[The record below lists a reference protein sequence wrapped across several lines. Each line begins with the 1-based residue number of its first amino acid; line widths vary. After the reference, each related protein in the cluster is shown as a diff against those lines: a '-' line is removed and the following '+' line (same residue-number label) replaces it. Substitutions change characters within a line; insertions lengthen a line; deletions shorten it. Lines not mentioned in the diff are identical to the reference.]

1 MRGAGEFTVICFD
14 IADNRRRRRAVRVLE
29 SFAYR
34 AQESVFEGYLDA
46 RERLRLKVALATAI
60 KASED
65 RLAIYVL
72 APTDRADVVSL
83 GHGLPAEDFQDVLL

>member
-1 MRGAGEFTVICFD
+1 MRGEGEFTVICFD

-34 AQESVFEGYLDA
+34 AQESVFEGCLDA
-46 RERLRLKVALATAI
+46 GERRRLKAALASAI

-72 APTDRADVVSL
+72 APTDRADMVSL
-83 GHGLPAEDFQDVLL
+83 GHGLRAEDFRHVVL

>member
-1 MRGAGEFTVICFD
+1 MRGQGEFTVICFD
-14 IADNRRRRRAVRVLE
+14 IANNRRRRRAVRVLE

-34 AQESVFEGYLDA
+34 AQESVFEGCLDP
-46 RERLRLKVALATAI
+46 RERRRLKAALATAI

-72 APTDRADVVSL
+72 APTDRADMVSL
-83 GHGLPAEDFQDVLL
+83 GHGLPAEEFCNAVL